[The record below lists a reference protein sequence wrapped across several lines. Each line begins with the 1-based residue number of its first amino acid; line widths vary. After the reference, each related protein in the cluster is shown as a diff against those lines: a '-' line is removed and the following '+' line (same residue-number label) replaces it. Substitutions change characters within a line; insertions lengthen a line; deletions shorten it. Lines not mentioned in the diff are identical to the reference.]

1 MKRNTADATIH
12 FRLEK
17 EQKEIIMQAAKESG
31 QSLSDYARDVLLA
44 AANYK
49 ATVLSIPEK
58 VHEQDNE
65 KEIKKVRGIRTTS
78 SEWKFYQ
85 NQADRIG
92 CSISEYIRMCANRQ
106 TITVVPGL
114 KDVAKQIAKLG
125 GNLNQLTMLAHQ
137 GAIKE
142 IDLFPTNDTLM
153 EILKQLNRIA
163 GKE

>member
-1 MKRNTADATIH
+1 
-12 FRLEK
+12 
-17 EQKEIIMQAAKESG
+17 
-31 QSLSDYARDVLLA
+31 
-44 AANYK
+44 
-49 ATVLSIPEK
+49 
-58 VHEQDNE
+58 
-65 KEIKKVRGIRTTS
+65 
-78 SEWKFYQ
+78 
-85 NQADRIG
+85 
-92 CSISEYIRMCANRQ
+92 MCANRQ